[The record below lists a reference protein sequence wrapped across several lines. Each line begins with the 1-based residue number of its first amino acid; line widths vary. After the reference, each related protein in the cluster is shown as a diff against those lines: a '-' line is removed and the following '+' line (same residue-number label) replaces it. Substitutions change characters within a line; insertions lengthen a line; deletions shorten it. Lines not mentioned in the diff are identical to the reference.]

1 MYPSR
6 FFETSHFHCCT
17 KEPPGANLFRSLLC
31 RCTLCALFSSTHTPR
46 RVRSFVRS
54 FVGASHEIAREVT
67 DDGPETETRRNE
79 PTGREINNTEK
90 GGE

>member
-1 MYPSR
+1 MR
-6 FFETSHFHCCT
+6 QAIFI
-17 KEPPGANLFRSLLC
+17 AAQRSLLGLISSDPYSAVA
-31 RCTLCALFSSTHTPR
+31 RSVLFSRPPTRHAA
-46 RVRSFVRS
+46 FVRS

-79 PTGREINNTEK
+79 PTGREINNAEK

>member
-1 MYPSR
+1 MR
-6 FFETSHFHCCT
+6 QAIFI
-17 KEPPGANLFRSLLC
+17 AAQRSLLGLISSDPYSAVA
-31 RCTLCALFSSTHTPR
+31 RSVLFSRPPTRHAAF
-46 RVRSFVRS
+46 VRSFVRS

-79 PTGREINNTEK
+79 PTGREINNAEK